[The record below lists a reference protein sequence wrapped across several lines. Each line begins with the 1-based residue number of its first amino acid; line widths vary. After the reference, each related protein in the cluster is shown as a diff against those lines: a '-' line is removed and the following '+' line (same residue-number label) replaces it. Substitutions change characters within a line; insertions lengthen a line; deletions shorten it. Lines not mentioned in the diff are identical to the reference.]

1 MLKAALGIV
10 TLVWLLSGVV
20 ECREEWIACASNGG
34 TCNADGDYVWA
45 RYGGGGSWN
54 YRAVWNTTFPCTG
67 SFFGTPVGTSAYS
80 CYFLKSIDDVILIYA
95 SDENQ
100 NFIMSVNGTVPPG
113 EVAIGDR
120 RSR

>member
-1 MLKAALGIV
+1 
-10 TLVWLLSGVV
+10 
-20 ECREEWIACASNGG
+20 
-34 TCNADGDYVWA
+34 
-45 RYGGGGSWN
+45 
-54 YRAVWNTTFPCTG
+54 
-67 SFFGTPVGTSAYS
+67 VGTSAYS